1 MNQAVDISREGDFY
15 VPAFE
20 VRIRGRR
27 LNRTVI
33 NDVLSLEYTDDL
45 KAIDRFSM
53 TINNWDA
60 DRRGFKYSDDDL
72 FLPKAEIE
80 IDIGYLP
87 ADLHRVITGQITDMQ
102 VSFPATG
109 QSVLT
114 VSGLNKLD
122 ELRNEQ
128 RSQVFENMTDSA
140 IARQVVGPL
149 DLPLRTDPA
158 AEAREEQHEFVFQ
171 NNQYDLLFLKDR
183 ARRIGYE
190 LVVEESTGG
199 DPQLYFGPS
208 DSISQRPEYQL
219 TYGRTL
225 IDFSPQLST
234 ARQVGTV
241 RVQAWDRR
249 NKRTI
254 TAEARRADLRTQGVG
269 SSGQQSSIDA
279 SLSQRVEVI
288 ADHPVRSQRE
298 AELLA
303 QETLEKTAKEMVK
316 GSGTV
321 VGLPKLRAGGVV
333 VLDGL
338 GTRFSG
344 RYFVTKTVHSIGDGG
359 YTTKFDCRLEE
370 V

>member
-1 MNQAVDISREGDFY
+1 MNRPVDISREGDFY

-20 VRIRGRR
+20 VRIRGR
-27 LNRTVI
+27 LLDRTVI
-33 NDVLSLEYTDDL
+33 NDVISLEYTDDL
-45 KAIDRFSM
+45 QAIDRFSM
-53 TINNWDA
+53 TVNNWDA
-60 DRRGFKYSDDDL
+60 ARRAFKYSDADL
-72 FLPKAEIE
+72 FLPKAEVE
-80 IDIGYLP
+80 IDLGYRP
-87 ADLHRVITGQITDMQ
+87 ADMHRVITGQITDMQ
-102 VSFPATG
+102 VSFPAAG

-114 VSGLNKLD
+114 LSGLNKLD

-140 IARQVVGPL
+140 IARQIVSAL
-149 DLPLRTDPA
+149 DLDLRTDPA
-158 AEAREEQHEFVFQ
+158 AEAREEEHAFVFQ
-171 NNQYDLLFLKDR
+171 HNQYDLLFLKDR
-183 ARRIGYE
+183 ARRNGYE
-190 LVVEESTGG
+190 LVVEETSGG
-199 DPQLYFGPS
+199 EPRLYFGPS
-208 DSISQRPEYQL
+208 DTIAERPVYQL

-234 ARQVGTV
+234 ARQVGVV

-249 NKRTI
+249 SKAPI
-254 TAEARRADLRTQGVG
+254 TAEARRSDLRTRGIG
-269 SSGQQSSIDA
+269 SSGQSP
-279 SLSQRVEVI
+279 SLDGSLGNRIEVI

-298 AELLA
+298 AEILA
-303 QETLEKTAKEMVK
+303 RETLEKTAKEMVK

-344 RYFVTKTVHSIGDGG
+344 RYFLTKTVHSIGDAG